1 MVMMI
6 YSAYN
11 SDAAYSASV
20 AEVPEGYKD
29 YLMSGDSGMTILY
42 EDSVTDA
49 ESYLAFSGAMLAV
62 FSEKANYIA
71 QTDDESL
78 ITQDMINAMNPI
90 YALMSSEDGS
100 ETYML
105 MAVDGIYLLN
115 MGATVDSFS
124 EFAEIASF
132 FGLTVSED
140 ELQDVPEFDWGDTG
154 ETDFTG
160 EGMSDEEIAVDLL
173 QRYKFVTDYLQENK
187 MKQITRQNFDDDED
201 FEDFDEE

>member
-140 ELQDVPEFDWGDTG
+140 ELQDVPEFDWGDAG
-154 ETDFTG
+154 EEDILAIFYCA
-160 EGMSDEEIAVDLL
+160 SDVYGRIL
-173 QRYKFVTDYLQENK
+173 
-187 MKQITRQNFDDDED
+187 
-201 FEDFDEE
+201 